1 MGVTREPFWHTVLDG
16 YFDDDLL
23 RAVVAE
29 IPPVSDPGWHHY
41 DNSREGKYEGGPSMW
56 GAATREL
63 AALLDSPQFADMLS
77 ELTDIEDLS
86 CEFEGGGYHLIPP
99 GGRLAVH
106 ADFNRSPSTGRHRR
120 LNVLI
125 YLNEDWTDAD
135 GGLLELWDDNGP
147 AVEVLP
153 VFNRMVIF
161 KTSSTSFHGHPAP
174 LPGPRNRCSF
184 AAYYF
189 TDTPSDEYA
198 GNDHSTVFHAS

>member
-1 MGVTREPFWHTVLDG
+1 MGVTLEPFWHTIIDG
-16 YFDDDLL
+16 YFGDDFL
-23 RAVVAE
+23 RAVVDE
-29 IPPVSDPGWHHY
+29 IPPVSDRRWGRY
-41 DNSREGKYEGGPSMW
+41 DNDKEGKLEGGPQMW
-56 GAATREL
+56 GEATCNL
-63 AALLDSPQFADMLS
+63 AKWLESSNFIDM
-77 ELTDIEDLS
+77 LTDITGIDGLS

-106 ADFNRSPSTGRHRR
+106 ADFNRSPSTHRHRR

-161 KTSSTSFHGHPAP
+161 KTSSTSFHGHPIP

-198 GNDHSTVFHAS
+198 GRDHSTVFHAS